1 MSYSPVEGA
10 CDGVPGGAVMVERAT
25 TFTHTL
31 SNLQAYTEYSIT
43 VRARGADGLGSPSTA
58 RTGRT
63 AADGKLEECTDKIQ
77 GCMHVPLLCTTVPG
91 PPQMVSV
98 INGSSSSG
106 IAVSWREPNCSD
118 INDNGVT
125 GYQIRY
131 GVLSETRRSTTP
143 TITSGT
149 MFTISASG
157 LQLFTDYS
165 IQVAAINSE
174 GVGTFS
180 QPKIGVI
187 TGGENLDFKVSLDS

>member
-1 MSYSPVEGA
+1 MYLFFV
-10 CDGVPGGAVMVERAT
+10 
-25 TFTHTL
+25 
-31 SNLQAYTEYSIT
+31 
-43 VRARGADGLGSPSTA
+43 
-58 RTGRT
+58 
-63 AADGKLEECTDKIQ
+63 
-77 GCMHVPLLCTTVPG
+77 TVPG

-106 IAVSWREPNCSD
+106 IAVSWREPNCID

-131 GVLSETRRSTTP
+131 GVLSETQRSTTP

-149 MFTISASG
+149 VFTISASN
-157 LQLFTDYS
+157 LQVFTDYS
-165 IQVAAINSE
+165 IQVAAVNDR

-187 TGGENLDFKVSLDS
+187 TGGKNLHFKFHDRLVIIFVVTHSSWKSQFIVHCS